1 MPTKTTCLTIP
12 GLTNQIEEILQ
23 DYPEYSR
30 KIDLSRPKIRQEL
43 IDLIL
48 DQLPNCYLSESSG
61 TMCCSLE
68 EQIQLNTAIRKS
80 IFQMAREELN
90 LRQAYH
96 YPATKGTPDRDGG
109 ASEPSHWFG

>member
-43 IDLIL
+43 LDHIL
-48 DQLPNCYLSESSG
+48 EQLPHCYLSESSG

-80 IFQMAREELN
+80 IFQMAREEPEA
-90 LRQAYH
+90 QGSH
-96 YPATKGTPDRDGG
+96 SPASTGAPAQEDS